1 MTDSTDPTDAID
13 EAVDDPDGVEEYA
26 FAGWAA
32 QNGEGLSDF
41 LEEMSSVYHTDNDR
55 RWLGGH
61 ESHRRDDQPI
71 YADGVRRAGRR
82 REHPADH

>member
-55 RWLGGH
+55 INVTLGDGSAAM
-61 ESHRRDDQPI
+61 SHTDVMINP
-71 YADGVRRAGRR
+71 
-82 REHPADH
+82 